1 MTLCHEHQLSGEAS
15 CYVGD
20 QVMKGGSR
28 KNVLFPDQKSAICL
42 GRCG

>member
-1 MTLCHEHQLSGEAS
+1 MKFCHGHQLSSEAL

-28 KNVLFPDQKSAICL
+28 KNVLFPGQKSAIYL